1 MVATSSFFFLVFEI
15 IILSKSMKDMTEK
28 MFSDNNI
35 SGNNSEMEENS
46 DEIEAISEEQ
56 ESDKAK
62 TGDSTVEGSISRG
75 IVSFVS
81 KEFII
86 MNNQ

>member
-35 SGNNSEMEENS
+35 SGNDSEMEENS

>member
-35 SGNNSEMEENS
+35 SGNDSEMEENS

-86 MNNQ
+86 INNQ

>member
-1 MVATSSFFFLVFEI
+1 
-15 IILSKSMKDMTEK
+15 MKDMTEK

-35 SGNNSEMEENS
+35 SGNDSEMEENS
-46 DEIEAISEEQ
+46 DEIEATSEEQ